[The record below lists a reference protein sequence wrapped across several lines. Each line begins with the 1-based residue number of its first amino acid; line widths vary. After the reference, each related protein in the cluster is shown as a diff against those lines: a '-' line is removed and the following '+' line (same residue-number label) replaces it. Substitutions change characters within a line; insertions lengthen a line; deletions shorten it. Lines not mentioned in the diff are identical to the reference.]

1 MDCDRFD
8 RQLMD
13 LLYDELEE
21 LPRAAALRHVDH
33 CQRCRL
39 QLMRLRATREA
50 ATLPLLELPADFQ
63 SRTLSAERLVYRQ
76 LPWRKRLQRALTI
89 ASGYAMRPQLAM
101 GALLLLMIG
110 SSLVLLRPK
119 PGSHASVQITERGVP
134 RSGPEAVVVPLENT
148 GDTPAPATAIPAQ
161 AAPIPEPREAVA
173 PVPTGAADP
182 AAERELDLARQKA
195 EDQAY
200 TAAMAAFHAQR
211 HLDAQRQF
219 DAIVEARGKNAAAAE
234 LYAALATEAAQGCGA
249 ALPRFDAVSARNGN
263 NDLGHLAT
271 FHSATCR
278 VELGQDRR
286 AMLDLQK
293 LMDVPAYRQRAKQVL
308 AARNATPELA
318 RRQVRQQLEPLLLPT
333 PTSTATSSAPST
345 TTGSLAPYPEE

>member
-8 RQLMD
+8 RKLMD

-21 LPRAAALRHVDH
+21 LPKAAALRHIDH

-39 QLMRLRATREA
+39 ILMRLRATREA
-50 ATLPLLELPADFQ
+50 ASLPLLELPGDFE

-119 PGSHASVQITERGVP
+119 PGSHSSVHVTERGVP
-134 RSGPEAVVVPLENT
+134 RATPEAVVVPLEKAGET
-148 GDTPAPATAIPAQ
+148 APPATAIPRQ
-161 AAPIPEPREAVA
+161 AAPIPEPRELVA
-173 PVPTGAADP
+173 ETPSASADP
-182 AAERELDLARQKA
+182 NAERELDLARQKA

-200 TAAMAAFHAQR
+200 AAAMAAFHAQR
-211 HLDAQRQF
+211 HDDAQQQF
-219 DAIVEARGKNAAAAE
+219 DAIVDAGGKNAPAAE
-234 LYAALATEAAQGCGA
+234 LYAALATEAAEGCGA

-286 AMLDLQK
+286 AVHDLQK
-293 LMDVPAYRQRAKQVL
+293 LLAVPAYRQRARQVL
-308 AARNATPELA
+308 SARNAAPELTI
-318 RRQVRQQLEPLLLPT
+318 RQVRKEVEALPLPA
-333 PTSTATSSAPST
+333 PTSTSPA
-345 TTGSLAPYPEE
+345 GSLAPYPEK